1 VGEAAK
7 ADTIASRTKKYIQ
20 EKMEEDPAFYKKFSE
35 MLVETIKDYENHRI
49 TEKEYLNHVHE
60 IMENVLNHNDESFPA
75 EIKDNDVAKAIFGIS
90 KEVLQEKK
98 LSSNDIQKI
107 ALMISLQAD
116 EIFKS
121 LKIINWQNNKDII
134 NKMKI
139 SISDMFYDE
148 VKTKYKLDISLSEID
163 LFVDKCV

>member
-1 VGEAAK
+1 
-7 ADTIASRTKKYIQ
+7 
-20 EKMEEDPAFYKKFSE
+20 MEEDPAFYKKFSE
-35 MLVETIKDYENHRI
+35 MLKDTIKDYEDHRI
-49 TEKEYLNHVHE
+49 TEKEYLKHVHE
-60 IMENVLNHNDESFPA
+60 IMENVLAHNDESFPA
-75 EIKDNDVAKAIFGIS
+75 EIKDNDIAKAIFGIS
-90 KEVLQEKK
+90 KEILQEKK
-98 LSSNDIQKI
+98 LSSNDIQKV
-107 ALMISLQAD
+107 ALMIGLQAD

-163 LFVDKCV
+163 LFVDKCI